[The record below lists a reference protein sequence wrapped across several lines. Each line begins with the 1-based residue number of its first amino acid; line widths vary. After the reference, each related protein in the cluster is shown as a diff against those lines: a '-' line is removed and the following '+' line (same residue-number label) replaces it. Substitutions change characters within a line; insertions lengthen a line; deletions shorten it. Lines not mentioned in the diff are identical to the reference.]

1 MQRLS
6 DRQSDLKESYGIVVI
21 GSGYGAAITAA
32 RLSEAK
38 YDLCILERGKEWA
51 TGDFPDSSNELLDN
65 LHSKSNL
72 LGLYNYHAGEDID
85 VFTGN
90 GLGGTSLI
98 NANVLLKPSPAVF
111 EQDIWPDEI
120 NMNTLN
126 PYYDK
131 ALKVL
136 TGGKINNTYP
146 ESSDWPELQKMKSHQ
161 KSSVS
166 RPGEFSKLNL
176 AVNFKYDDQENEYG
190 VQQKLCTLC
199 GDCVTGCNVGA
210 KNTLDKN
217 YLPLAKRNGA
227 KIFTGIEVEYISPC
241 PSGGYYVH
249 CLCHREGSKESTS
262 KVIHASLV
270 ILGAGSLGSTQILLR
285 SKERG
290 LPISDKLGQR
300 FTSNADHVG
309 VAYNTDHQMNT
320 LGFGNHKDKR
330 AKINVGPLIT
340 SAIEYHSDHDIKKS
354 FVIEEGAFPRAF
366 SALRF
371 ILPALT
377 KTPLAQDMD
386 SGFLDEVKELKREGR
401 DILGY
406 DIKGAFNHSMIYL
419 GMGHDSSDGLIT
431 LDHEG
436 NIRIHWDKAPSEEI
450 FNEISNEMRSIT
462 QELGGTYI
470 KNPRWSKF
478 LGNNLITVHPL
489 GGCPMGKSVNEGVVD
504 SKGRVFN
511 SLHKDTFLSGLYVA
525 DGAVIPGSLGVNLLL
540 TISALAEKIAQDI
553 IDDKTVNKKANPN
566 ANSDIRSLNPEIGF
580 EFTETMKGYLTEQLT
595 DAQALYDFI
604 QKNDLIKQ
612 GDKLSFKLTMYIDSI
627 KTFINKQD
635 HEARA
640 IGSIT
645 WNSSTYSVKEGRF
658 NLFILDSKDQ
668 KRKMLYSL
676 PFEKDG
682 DSYLLEGFKVISDD
696 PGIDVLEIWKDT
708 TSLFVTIYK
717 GKTNG
722 DSVIGQGILYIKLKD
737 FLKLA
742 ATFRVRHAQ
751 NPGES
756 YYGMELFAKFFFG
769 ELWDTY
775 FKK

>member
-6 DRQSDLKESYGIVVI
+6 DQQSELKGFYGIIVI

-32 RLSEAK
+32 RLSEAG
-38 YDLCILERGKEWA
+38 YDLCILERGKEWT
-51 TGDFPDSSNELLDN
+51 TGDFPDSPDKLLDN
-65 LHSKSNL
+65 LHSKTHP
-72 LGLYNYHAGEDID
+72 LGLYHYHAGEDID

-90 GLGGTSLI
+90 GLGGTSLV
-98 NANVLLKPSPAVF
+98 NANVLFKPSPAVF
-111 EQDIWPDEI
+111 DQDIWPHDI
-120 NMNTLN
+120 NINSLN
-126 PYYDK
+126 PYLDK

-136 TGGKINNTYP
+136 TGGQINSTYP
-146 ESSDWPELQKMKSHQ
+146 ESPDWPKLQKMEAHK
-161 KSSVS
+161 KSSVD

-176 AVNFKYDDQENEYG
+176 SVNFKYNNQENEYG

-217 YLPLAKRNGA
+217 YLPLAKKNGA
-227 KIFTGIEVEYISPC
+227 KIFTGIEVEYISQC

-262 KVIHASLV
+262 KIIHASLV

-290 LPISDKLGQR
+290 LTISDKLGQS
-300 FTSNADHVG
+300 FSTNADQIG
-309 VAYNTDHQMNT
+309 IAYNTDQQTDT

-330 AKINVGPLIT
+330 SHINVGPLIT
-340 SAIEYHSDHDIKKS
+340 SVIDYRKDNNLKKS
-354 FVIEEGAFPRAF
+354 FVIEEGAFPRAL

-371 ILPALT
+371 ILPALAN
-377 KTPLAQDMD
+377 TPLAQDMD
-386 SGFLDEVKELKREGR
+386 SGFLDEAKELMREGR

-419 GMGHDSSDGLIT
+419 GMGHDSSDGVIT
-431 LDHEG
+431 LDHKE

-450 FNEISNEMRSIT
+450 FNNISDEIRSIV
-462 QELGGTYI
+462 ENLGGTYI
-470 KNPRWSKF
+470 KNPRWSEY

-489 GGCPMGKSVNEGVVD
+489 GGCPMGKNMDEGVVD

-511 SLHKDTFLSGLYVA
+511 RLEKGSLLSGLYVA
-525 DGAVIPGSLGVNLLL
+525 DGSIIPGSIGVNPLL

-553 IDDKTVNKKANPN
+553 IDDKTVNKKANPDAYSN
-566 ANSDIRSLNPEIGF
+566 IGTLNPEIGL
-580 EFTETMKGYLTEQLT
+580 EFTETMKGYLTKRLT
-595 DAQALYDFI
+595 DAKSPDDFK
-604 QKNDLIKQ
+604 QNKDLIRQ

-627 KTFINKQD
+627 KTFIEEKD
-635 HEARA
+635 HKART

-645 WNSSTYSVKEGRF
+645 WDSSTFTVKEGRF
-658 NLFILDSKDQ
+658 NLFILDSKDH

-682 DSYLLEGFKVISDD
+682 EFYLLEGFKEISDD
-696 PGIDVLEIWKDT
+696 PEIDVFEILKDT
-708 TSLFVTIYK
+708 TSLFVTVYK
-717 GKTNG
+717 GQTNG
-722 DSVIGQGILYIKLKD
+722 DPIVGQGVLYIKLKD
-737 FLKLA
+737 FLKLST
-742 ATFRVRHAQ
+742 TFRVRHAQ
-751 NPGES
+751 NHGES
-756 YYGMELFAKFFFG
+756 YHTMELFAKFFFG

-775 FKK
+775 FKE